1 MNRKRSLLG
10 ACLALAL
17 TGSAIGAT
25 SILGGAAQGAV
36 AMKRVSVTCIGAG
49 TSTPHSSF
57 GTDWFRKQQDPIVAF
72 GQPVSPHLHDICG
85 NRAFSSTYSANTYP
99 IVAGHEA
106 DPGYAPAF
114 SNYPTYGWW
123 PAGWN
128 PAAVLNGVTTTPF
141 NWTITWQAPVGVHV
155 DPAPFGAAMVA
166 GDSHATTT
174 PAHVRFTCGGNTD
187 GLGGGLDGLGSPTP
201 MNCTGVPGGVVTGEI
216 TFPDCWDGLGAS
228 RPDPLKQWVGD
239 APYGIN
245 INHFSYSVDGKCTGG
260 MVPCVP
266 GKLIAQLVTQETWI
280 DNRQLVGGVANPDF
294 NKPLRN
300 PFNADGSMALTFSS
314 GSASTYHGDHIET
327 SNHEYPDTINTC
339 LNGAL
344 TCPFGTK
351 IGLHV
356 LA

>member
-1 MNRKRSLLG
+1 VIIALFVG
-10 ACLALAL
+10 AAALVGGPPLANVY
-17 TGSAIGAT
+17 TGT
-25 SILGGAAQGAV
+25 AQGAV
-36 AMKRVSVTCIGAG
+36 AMKRVSVTCVGAG
-49 TSTPHSSF
+49 TSDHHSSF
-57 GTDWFRKQQDPIVAF
+57 GTDWFRTQQDPIVAF
-72 GQPVSPHLHDICG
+72 GQPVSAHLHDVCG

-128 PAAVLNGVTTTPF
+128 PAAVLNGVTTTPDK
-141 NWTITWQAPVGVHV
+141 WVITWQAPVGVHV

-166 GDSHATTT
+166 GDSHATVT
-174 PAHVRFTCGGNTD
+174 PKHVRFTCGGNTN
-187 GLGGGLDGLGSPTP
+187 GLGGGLDGPGSPTP
-201 MNCTGVPGGVVTGEI
+201 IDCTNVPGGVVTGEI
-216 TFPDCWDGLGAS
+216 TFPDCWDGLGTS
-228 RPDPLKQWVGD
+228 RPDPLKQWQGD

-260 MVPCVP
+260 MIPCVT

-280 DNRQLVGGVANPDF
+280 DNRQTLSNGAVNPDF

-300 PFNADGSMALTFSS
+300 PLNVDGSMALSFSS
-314 GSASTYHGDHIET
+314 GPASTYHGDHIET
-327 SNHEYPDTINTC
+327 SNHEYPDTINVC
-339 LNGAL
+339 LNNQQS

-351 IGLHV
+351 FDLHA